1 MECSHS
7 VFGCTRLSR
16 NNSYQQCKK
25 NTWFN
30 QECYEARKN
39 FKKAR
44 NAFNKNKQNAI
55 LRQNYLLAKQTYNSI
70 IRREKVKYGLKEKTI
85 LSDLCKKHPKQFWKK
100 VKSQFKKP
108 DNTPQNLDIDRLY
121 DHFKSLYSNDTDQQD
136 ERNSHNDNFQG
147 NAEQDNVI
155 LDEELDKEISYTELK
170 DAVFSQNNS

>member
-1 MECSHS
+1 MPKKNRLENNRKAYTNVTNDTFIQWDEAKIDDFSTLLSSKINEFAQLENLLQDPYCDTDSISRSLSEILVECSHS

-55 LRQNYLLAKQTYNSI
+55 LRQNYLLAKQSYNSI

-85 LSDLCKKHPKQFWKK
+85 LSDLCKKT
-100 VKSQFKKP
+100 SE
-108 DNTPQNLDIDRLY
+108 T
-121 DHFKSLYSNDTDQQD
+121 
-136 ERNSHNDNFQG
+136 
-147 NAEQDNVI
+147 I
-155 LDEELDKEISYTELK
+155 LEKG
-170 DAVFSQNNS
+170 